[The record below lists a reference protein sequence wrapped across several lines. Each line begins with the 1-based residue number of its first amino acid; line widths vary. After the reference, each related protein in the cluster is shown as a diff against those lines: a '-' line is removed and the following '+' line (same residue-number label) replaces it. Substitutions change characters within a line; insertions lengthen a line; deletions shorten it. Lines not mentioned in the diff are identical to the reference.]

1 MTRETKQSQKNLTVT
16 SCRKIVTSLP
26 FFQFTANLEQSRSR
40 ILDVKTY
47 MLKLTFSSIATFY
60 LTKIENRAK
69 RSLTLLLLL
78 WVKVL
83 FWPKNADFLQK
94 NAYISNIKE
103 ALVLTDVFSVTKYES
118 VLTCQIRVCSITLTS
133 FRQRMGEG
141 GWGGWVILPIPLPQ
155 SKPLKSPSRLGLK

>member
-1 MTRETKQSQKNLTVT
+1 MTRETKQRQKNLTVT
-16 SCRKIVTSLP
+16 SCRKIVTSFP
-26 FFQFTANLEQSRSR
+26 FFQFTANLKQSRSR
-40 ILDVKTY
+40 IPDVKTY

-103 ALVLTDVFSVTKYES
+103 ALVLIDIFSVTKYES

-133 FRQRMGEG
+133 FRQRIGVG
-141 GWGGWVILPIPLPQ
+141 VRIILPIPLPQ